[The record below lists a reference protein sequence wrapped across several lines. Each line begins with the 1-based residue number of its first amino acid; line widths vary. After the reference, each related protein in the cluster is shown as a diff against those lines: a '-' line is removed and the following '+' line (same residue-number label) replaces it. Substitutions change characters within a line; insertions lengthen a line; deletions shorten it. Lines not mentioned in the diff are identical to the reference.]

1 MYTLLVAA
9 LLTAA
14 AYSLRRF
21 TPKTGFLHSDAGL
34 FFISMANGLLAAAA
48 DAIVK
53 QGITKEALIPA
64 LANAIMSAVAAANPS
79 IPAEKK
85 EEEEIAAPRR
95 GAAGFVGAFLLLV
108 IALVGLLGLAMACSG
123 CATTGGR
130 GAEQAVIKCE
140 MGALPA
146 ALGKIALAGLE
157 MALNQNSNPSDL
169 EQVAMG
175 AAPGQAECAFQALL
189 AWLSGPST
197 PAAADAPVGQA
208 LLAAHSEVAR
218 EHARAVL
225 RAYLAHRP
233 TACGPRSPRVLGSV
247 DLDSPPFAAA
257 PGVSLTLL
265 QTANILAPPELPFC
279 DPLGEASADACRPL
293 VIEDGQ
299 P

>member
-95 GAAGFVGAFLLLV
+95 GAAGFIGAFLLLV

-123 CATTGGR
+123 CATTGG
-130 GAEQAVIKCE
+130 GAAAGQAAIKCE

-146 ALGKIALAGLE
+146 ALGKLALAGLE
-157 MALNQNSNPSDL
+157 MALNMNSNPSDL
-169 EQVAMG
+169 EQVAIG
-175 AAPGQAECAFQALL
+175 AAPGQAECVFQALL

-225 RAYLAHRP
+225 RAYLARAP
-233 TACGPRSPRVLGSV
+233 SACVPRSRRPLVAQLVG
-247 DLDSPPFAAA
+247 
-257 PGVSLTLL
+257 
-265 QTANILAPPELPFC
+265 NILAPPELPIC
-279 DPLGEASADACRPL
+279 DGTESADACRPL